1 MEKHGMLFS
10 SECTLCL
17 SVQVPGPAP
26 NFQAVVQ
33 TSSTVSLIWDK
44 PLTGNGDI
52 QNYKVYYM
60 EKSLGNEKVVLHRD
74 WGH

>member
-1 MEKHGMLFS
+1 MQNHEPSFLY
-10 SECTLCL
+10 L

-33 TSSTVSLIWDK
+33 SSSSVILSWDK

-60 EKSLGNEKVVLHRD
+60 EKSLGNEKVDSHRD